1 MNHISL
7 EASMIVCQVTELS
20 FPCNPSRERIAHC
33 DPSGAT
39 GSCCAALHFLFSE
52 NTGSTFGVRGNKE
65 HWDRLKGRNFEHS
78 AWREIA
84 TTLGKNLFIRYL
96 SQKPGRDVYAQT
108 LILASVEG
116 HVIPS

>member
-1 MNHISL
+1 
-7 EASMIVCQVTELS
+7 MIVCQVTELS
-20 FPCNPSRERIAHC
+20 FPCNPSRERTTHC

-39 GSCCAALHFLFSE
+39 GSCSAALHFLFSE
-52 NTGSTFGVRGNKE
+52 DTGSTFGVRDNKE
-65 HWDRLKGRNFEHS
+65 HRDRLKGRNFEHS
-78 AWREIA
+78 AWRAIA
-84 TTLGKNLFIRYL
+84 TTLGRNLFIRYL